1 MEIQN
6 LTNYVKNNYSTLL
19 LNATKNY
26 FKEYEINEELID
38 ASKLQILTISLF
50 PKTEWFDLNYQL
62 TGTKIDGPA
71 LFNVTWAKIQFVY
84 KKFIPANR
92 TVSYSTVIHVYLDGS
107 IDATLLSL
115 FNAATRMEPL
125 LVDTITECYNAIV
138 FSDNP
143 GLRPLLHAVVFQFNH
158 EKLNPKPPTFML
170 SIQWPEL
177 VLLKLERSKF
187 KLDHFYTLDSIKD
200 GICSFSYKEG
210 NFPPLRFDTPLS
222 QSTSLEKLDSI
233 LKRVKGDNL
242 IVPLF
247 VYESIV
253 YGDVLVSRK
262 YQDDYDVVM
271 IRENG
276 VKCCD
281 HQMQQIEFLP
291 VSPLLGN
298 YYPRKLPVRLESQEE
313 TERVIVRFFEE

>member
-6 LTNYVKNNYSTLL
+6 LMNYVKTNYSTLL
-19 LNATKNY
+19 LNATKRH
-26 FKEYEINEELID
+26 FKEYNINEELLD
-38 ASKLQILTISLF
+38 ASCLQLLTISLF
-50 PKTEWFDLNYQL
+50 PKTEWFDLNYQM
-62 TGTKIDGPA
+62 TSTKIDGPA

-84 KKFIPANR
+84 KKFVPANS

-107 IDATLLSL
+107 IDANLLSL

-138 FSDNP
+138 FSDHP
-143 GLRPLLHAVVFQFNH
+143 GLRPLLHAVVFQFDH
-158 EKLNPKPPTFML
+158 EKLNPKPPTLML
-170 SIQWPEL
+170 SIQWPEM

-187 KLDHFYTLDSIKD
+187 KLDHYYTLDSIKN
-200 GICSFSYKEG
+200 GICSFTYGER
-210 NFPPLRFDTPLS
+210 NLPPLRFDAPLS
-222 QSTSLEKLDSI
+222 QTTSMEKLDSI

-281 HQMQQIEFLP
+281 HKMQQIEFLP
-291 VSPLLGN
+291 ISPLLGN
-298 YYPRKLPVRLESQEE
+298 YYPRRIPVRLESQEE
-313 TERVIVRFFEE
+313 AEKVIVRFFEE